1 VTVAARIS
9 LASVVQES
17 TSGSFPSLTTY
28 PANYEEIVAGEH
40 VLVFAASGI
49 LGENAVTLNVPGM
62 MAKVTHIVIENE
74 ATRDAD
80 GDADVAVAGGPL
92 PVTVPRGQVAFA
104 TNAVAGWNAEQ
115 LVVTGTPGTPYKV
128 ICLGR

>member
-74 ATRDAD
+74 ATLDAD

-92 PVTVPRGQVAFA
+92 QVTVPRGQVAFA
-104 TNAVAGWNAEQ
+104 TNAVAGWDAEQ

>member
-17 TSGSFPSLTTY
+17 SSGSFPSLTTY

-40 VLVFAASGI
+40 VMVFAASGI
-49 LGENAVTLNVPGM
+49 LGEEAVTLDVPSK
-62 MAKVTHIVIENE
+62 MATVTHIVIENE
-74 ATRDAD
+74 ATLDAY

-92 PVTVPRGQVAFA
+92 PLTVRRGQVAFA
-104 TNAVAGWNAEQ
+104 TNAVAGWDAEP